1 MISDVDPTPARALG
15 DIAPAQRGTHA
26 ALAGAARAVRS
37 VVGAGVLLALAV
49 AGAPQALA
57 QGIVTQRVSADLV
70 VSLPAM
76 SGSFAACAHHFA
88 AGNLPTFPGIETLTA
103 RALCFSEFAVLHSG
117 VTKTPL
123 YVAEVLSRSRIQ
135 AARGESRTDVFFA
148 DARLP
153 QRERASLDDYR
164 GSGYDRGHMAPAAN
178 MATPEG
184 MAQSFSLANIIP
196 QAPQNNRGA
205 WAEIEIATRRYV
217 SRAQGDVYVITG
229 PVFSGPAK
237 VIGSGVRV
245 PSHLF
250 KLVYDP
256 STRRAWAHWSENN
269 DSARIGRPISYE
281 ELVQRTGV
289 DWLPGIRPQP

>member
-1 MISDVDPTPARALG
+1 MIPNAQFNSTAALG
-15 DIAPAQRGTHA
+15 SATLARGGARA
-26 ALAGAARAVRS
+26 ALARVASVTRS
-37 VVGAGVLLALAV
+37 VVGAGVLLALA
-49 AGAPQALA
+49 AASAPHALA
-57 QGIVTQRVSADLV
+57 QGVVTQRLSADLV

-117 VTKTPL
+117 ATKTPL
-123 YVAEVLSRSRIQ
+123 YVAEVLNRARIQ
-135 AARGESRTDVFFA
+135 DARGESRTDVFFA

-205 WAEIEIATRRYV
+205 WAEVETSTRRYV
-217 SRAQGDVYVITG
+217 SRAQGNVYVITG

-256 STRRAWAHWSENN
+256 STGKAWAHWSENN